1 MWHGQDPVA
10 VFSDVIRY
18 VTQCPPWEDMQYCL
32 CSQNISEHLHP
43 SYLMSAEV
51 WVFQF
56 PLAAGKPTIT
66 CGCPLAGEG
75 VVAIRPSFLTLGPIY
90 TRFSPSFPAYFMTGT
105 AALGLPAPPFFLLL
119 ALPPSCQIVECLG
132 GRSPS

>member
-32 CSQNISEHLHP
+32 CSQNISEHLRP

-75 VVAIRPSFLTLGPIY
+75 VVAIRPSFLTLGPILY
-90 TRFSPSFPAYFMTGT
+90 S
-105 AALGLPAPPFFLLL
+105 LLPFFSRLLHDRDGGSRAPSSSVLPLTGL
-119 ALPPSCQIVECLG
+119 ASKLSN
-132 GRSPS
+132 R